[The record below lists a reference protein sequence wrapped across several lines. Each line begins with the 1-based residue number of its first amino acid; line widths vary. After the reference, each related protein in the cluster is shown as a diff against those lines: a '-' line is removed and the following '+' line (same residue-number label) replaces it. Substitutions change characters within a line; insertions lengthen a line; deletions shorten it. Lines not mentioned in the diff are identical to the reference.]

1 MSAIDDIGDQIP
13 NVEIDSVIL
22 EPNRVVIYLHIDE
35 YIYRNGIGTW
45 ITREDY
51 TNLLKIKL
59 NQTST
64 RDGITTT
71 NLVFENG
78 VPSTNTVTGADSV
91 TTSLVGT
98 IPADQQ
104 RLSLEYIT
112 SKDRREQIQEI
123 PYRLVIDNFNYEGLT
138 DLSFSATTEISKQ
151 DLADRINFSAVGFT
165 SISSPPSLVQVMNA
179 GQVLTRDV
187 GYFLGDSFYT
197 GPKVQLEN
205 GRWITGTTQNEDS
218 EFLTVRNIPNIKVS
232 DFRDIDENI
241 GAQLSLAPSLLENE
255 IETGTPTY
263 FSDIRGTRDKEGN
276 LRFMF
281 TFDYKTSYS
290 DSSLYGKLFDDMSDR
305 LQDRVLI
312 NSRISS
318 LIISRKRV
326 DRDMQNEGPEAVVMS
341 GEPSGDRFRDTSA
354 PFGAIKEEELNFQKG
369 TLFLRTFSAA
379 DRKFKDINTGNYQY
393 SADVKIEDGIYN
405 FLTFQEKDIE
415 SSLAILSDYLGELN
429 IQKNYN
435 PATDVY
441 NEEFIIKL
449 NERYEF
455 QNLPY
460 IRALVSLSENISF
473 LTGPLRRSE
482 VKKIINTLRF
492 LLSPRTGN
500 KAGVVKASDML
511 GQLLATIRRIK
522 EVVDANINSSSKD
535 DPRGNLNYS
544 IQQNFPTT
552 FSASQSFKTGVSFLS
567 PTEIVDLDGAE
578 GLKTIEGLDFEA
590 RVEDESVKFFGSKD
604 ASFQINVGRRGVTTS
619 AKASSFTYLTPTS
632 VRIGDKTY
640 MVHGG
645 TNTAFSGDMTVDS
658 LTTGDQE
665 GKIRTVMADLNRPI
679 LAGLAE
685 TVLDIT
691 PISDPD
697 FTEVSNIDELQTN
710 DAAKTAVLS
719 FKNSLD
725 ARPAGYMNPFT
736 TATVTGVGSAQPVQ
750 KSSRKYEETQR
761 KLDNLSPMARYSDL
775 DDPNLQNTSVP
786 QEQLDRE
793 LSGLTSTTLTTNDTL
808 QITALN
814 GSQQNLTVPDFTDI
828 PNHFKALFTNS
839 TSLGDVFAKIVSDVD
854 NGFNERYNLM
864 LGSIARVM
872 VLTGYRKTVSGKTLI
887 RSPIFAPLT
896 YELYRQNAGKNL
908 LCQLVPYQ
916 NDKIGYRRSNNA
928 AIYNEFFVLR
938 SPILSTIYG
947 DDTRNTLQA
956 DLAQANNLQDLLD
969 IYQAYGIDPGDVGGD
984 DDAGGTDA
992 DTCAAI
998 SDEKVVQS
1006 IYGGT
1011 K

>member
-1 MSAIDDIGDQIP
+1 MTKRTKPMSAIDDIGDQIP

-64 RDGITTT
+64 R
-71 NLVFENG
+71 NG
-78 VPSTNTVTGADSV
+78 NASTE
-91 TTSLVGT
+91 LVGT
-98 IPADQQ
+98 KPADQQ

-123 PYRLVIDNFNYEGLT
+123 PYRLVLDNFNYEGLT
-138 DLSFSATTEISKQ
+138 NLSFSATTEISKQ
-151 DLADRINFSAVGFT
+151 DLSDRINFSAVGFT
-165 SISSPPSLVQVMNA
+165 SISSAPSLVQVMNA

-187 GYFLGDSFYT
+187 GYFLGDAFYT

-241 GAQLSLAPSLLENE
+241 GAQLNLRPSLQEGE
-255 IETGTPTY
+255 IKNGPPTY
-263 FSDIRGTRDKEGN
+263 FSDIKGTRDKEGN

-281 TFDYKTSYS
+281 TFDYKNSYS
-290 DSSLYGKLFDDMSDR
+290 DSSLYGRLFDDMSDK

-312 NSRISS
+312 NSRINS
-318 LIISRKRV
+318 LIVSRERV
-326 DRDMQNEGPEAVVMS
+326 DRDMKNEGAEAIVIS
-341 GEPSGDRFRDTSA
+341 GEPSGDRFRDTIA
-354 PFGAIKEEELNFQKG
+354 AYGAIREEELSFQKG
-369 TLFLRTFSAA
+369 TLFLRSFSGA
-379 DRKFKDINTGNYQY
+379 DREFKNINTGEYQY
-393 SADVKIEDGIYN
+393 SVEAKVEDGIYN

-415 SSLAILSDYLGELN
+415 SSQAMLSDYRSELD
-429 IQKNYN
+429 IQGNYDDQ
-435 PATDVY
+435 TDTY
-441 NEEFIIKL
+441 SEEFILKL

-473 LTGPLRRSE
+473 LTGPLTRPK

-500 KAGVVKASDML
+500 KAGVDKALDML
-511 GQLLATIRRIK
+511 DQLLAKISEIK
-522 EVVDANINSSSKD
+522 GLVSRDISSSLKD
-535 DPRGNLNYS
+535 DPRGNLKYS
-544 IQQNFPTT
+544 VQQNFPTT
-552 FSASQSFKTGVSFLS
+552 FSASNSFKTGVSFLS
-567 PTEIVDLDGAE
+567 PTEIVDSDGAE

-665 GKIRTVMADLNRPI
+665 DKIRTVMAGLTRPV
-679 LAGLAE
+679 LAGVAE
-685 TVLDIT
+685 TVLDIA
-691 PISDPD
+691 PVSDPD
-697 FTEVSNIDELQTN
+697 FTEVSNIDEIQTN
-710 DAAKTAVLS
+710 DAAKAAVTS

-725 ARPAGYMNPFT
+725 ARPAGYLNPFT
-736 TATVTGVGSAQPVQ
+736 TATVTGVASAQPVQ
-750 KSSRKYEETQR
+750 KASSQYEETQR
-761 KLDNLSPMARYSDL
+761 KLDNLSSMSRYTDI
-775 DDPNLQNTSVP
+775 DTPNIENTSVS

-793 LSGLTSTTLTTNDTL
+793 LTGLTSTTLTTNDTL

-814 GSQQNLTVPDFTDI
+814 GTSQNLTVPDFADI

-839 TSLGDVFAKIVSDVD
+839 VNLGDVFGKIVTDVD
-854 NGFNERYNLM
+854 NGYNERYNLM

-896 YELYRQNAGKNL
+896 YEIYRQNAGKSL

-916 NDKIGYRRSNNA
+916 NDKIGYRRSNDA
-928 AIYNEFFVLR
+928 AIYNEFFVLK
-938 SPILSTIYG
+938 SPTLSTIYG
-947 DDTRNTLQA
+947 EDTRNTLQA
-956 DLAQANNLQDLLD
+956 DLAQADNLQDLLD
-969 IYQAYGIDPGDVGGD
+969 IYQTYGIDPGSVGDDGD
-984 DDAGGTDA
+984 DDAGNTDA

-998 SDEKVVQS
+998 SDEKTIQS
-1006 IYGGT
+1006 IYGRT

>member
-64 RDGITTT
+64 R
-71 NLVFENG
+71 NG
-78 VPSTNTVTGADSV
+78 DASTE
-91 TTSLVGT
+91 LVGT
-98 IPADQQ
+98 MPADQQ

-151 DLADRINFSAVGFT
+151 DLSDRINFSAVGFT

-179 GQVLTRDV
+179 GQVLVRDV
-187 GYFLGDSFYT
+187 GYFLGDAFYT

-255 IETGTPTY
+255 IETGAPTY

-281 TFDYKTSYS
+281 TFDYKASYS
-290 DSSLYGKLFDDMSDR
+290 DSSLYGKLFDDMPDR

-312 NSRISS
+312 NSRINS
-318 LIISRKRV
+318 LIVSRKRV

-393 SADVKIEDGIYN
+393 SADVKVEDGIYK

-415 SSLAILSDYLGELN
+415 SSLNILSDYLGELDP
-429 IQKNYN
+429 KNYN

-473 LTGPLRRSE
+473 LIGPLRRSE

-500 KAGVVKASDML
+500 KAGVEKAVGML
-511 GQLLATIRRIK
+511 EQLLATIRRIK

-645 TNTAFSGDMTVDS
+645 TNTAFSRDMTVES
-658 LTTGDQE
+658 LTTGNQE
-665 GKIRTVMADLNRPI
+665 DKIRTVMADLNRPI
-679 LAGLAE
+679 LSGLAE

-697 FTEVSNIDELQTN
+697 FTEVSNIDELQTS
-710 DAAKTAVLS
+710 DAAKTAVSS

-736 TATVTGVGSAQPVQ
+736 TATVTGVDSAQPVQ

-775 DDPNLQNTSVP
+775 DDPNLQNTSVS

-969 IYQAYGIDPGDVGGD
+969 IYQAYGIDPGDVGNDGD

-998 SDEKVVQS
+998 SDEKTVQS
-1006 IYGGT
+1006 IYGRT